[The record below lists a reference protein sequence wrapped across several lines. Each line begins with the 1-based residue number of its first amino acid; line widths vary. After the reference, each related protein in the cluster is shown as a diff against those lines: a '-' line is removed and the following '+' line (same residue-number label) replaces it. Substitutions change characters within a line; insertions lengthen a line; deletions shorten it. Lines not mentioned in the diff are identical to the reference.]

1 MPNIMARTFN
11 KSSLTLSQQI
21 AHLRKQGMTVAN
33 DARAEHWLGNVSYY
47 RLSAYWLPF
56 EHRKGAAGPRFR
68 AGTDFDTITELYT
81 FDRKLRQQVAR
92 AAEHV
97 EVTLRGSW
105 AYNLAICGG
114 SHGYLD
120 ASLYSDRKIFHENL
134 GRLAREVGT
143 SPETYIE
150 HYRQSYSDP
159 AMPAV
164 WMVAEMMTFGALS
177 RWYSSLEDKNLRS
190 QIAQPL
196 GLNETLLVPFIKH
209 LVTVRNICAHH
220 GRLWNRRF
228 KVSPRLPHKPKNLS
242 ETLDFSVASS
252 PGTTYNSL
260 TMLVYLMS
268 RVGPT
273 STWRDDMKALLLS
286 HPTGDLQ
293 AMGFPLD
300 WLSRP
305 LWC

>member
-1 MPNIMARTFN
+1 MARTFN
-11 KSSLTLSQQI
+11 KPALTLAQQI
-21 AHLRKQGMTVAN
+21 AHLRQEGMTVA
-33 DARAEHWLGNVSYY
+33 DVSSAEHWLGNVSYY

-56 EHRKGAAGPRFR
+56 EHPKGSSAPRFR
-68 AGTDFDTITELYT
+68 SGTNFDTITALYT

-105 AYNLAICGG
+105 AYALAHQGG

-120 ASLYSDRKIFHENL
+120 ASLYSDRKIFHANL

-150 HYRQSYSDP
+150 HYRQTYSDP
-159 AMPAV
+159 AMPTV

-177 RWYSSLEDKNLRS
+177 RWYASLAEKSLRN
-190 QIAQPL
+190 QISNQL
-196 GLNETLLVPFIKH
+196 GLPESLLVPLVKH

-228 KVSPRLPHKPKNLS
+228 KASPRLPHKPADLAA
-242 ETLDFSVASS
+242 TLDFTVTSA
-252 PGTTYNSL
+252 PGTIYNTL
-260 TMLVYLMS
+260 TLLVHLM
-268 RVGPT
+268 RTVAPT
-273 STWRDDMKALLLS
+273 STWRDDMKALLGT
-286 HPTGDLQ
+286 HPTGDLP
-293 AMGFPLD
+293 AMGFPAN
-300 WLSRP
+300 WSTRA
-305 LWC
+305 LWR